1 MEAVITACILRPS
14 SFAPP
19 AILHRSTPFA
29 PVDVNVGADRRS
41 HSNAER
47 STNLFGAANS
57 PLLSGG
63 ASHAASDTRCRE
75 EQRD

>member
-29 PVDVNVGADRRS
+29 PVEVNVGADRRS

-63 ASHAASDTRCRE
+63 ASHAAFKHSHRE
-75 EQRD
+75 VLRD